1 MKKMIGYFCIGI
13 LAVSLCGSC
22 DSESDSDIK
31 KTMDENGFLM
41 EYFGFDENESCDMEL
56 IQGDELRIEY
66 SHELGSLDIYVG
78 MDQNYPLYI
87 GKEQT
92 NGEFVLIV
100 PEDGNYRISFF
111 GHNAAGHISFNKK

>member
-22 DSESDSDIK
+22 DSESDSLLK
-31 KTMDENGFLM
+31 
-41 EYFGFDENESCDMEL
+41 
-56 IQGDELRIEY
+56 GDELQIEY
-66 SHELGSLDIYVG
+66 SHELGSIDIYVG

-100 PEDGNYRISFF
+100 PEDGNYRISVF
-111 GHNAAGHISFNKK
+111 GHNAAGHISFSKK